1 MFGRPK
7 QWQAMLVW
15 IRNYGNNRLIRT
27 VAIRNTKERQQHVS
41 MHAHRIHADLA
52 PASRHRLKHQI
63 PCNPF
68 SGNSSR
74 KDTAKKHPPDTIIH
88 RPLRFQNFKAQGSKS
103 RGKIGPSILGLTSL
117 TLSDVEEEGRKGQI
131 LYKSDPTGSAEV
143 STVEIAADGIV
154 GSEATNEEYP
164 RHHHRRIHTRLHNQR
179 LRSVQI
185 VLTY

>member
-1 MFGRPK
+1 
-7 QWQAMLVW
+7 
-15 IRNYGNNRLIRT
+15 
-27 VAIRNTKERQQHVS
+27 

-74 KDTAKKHPPDTIIH
+74 KDTAKDTILH

-117 TLSDVEEEGRKGQI
+117 TLSDVEEEGRKEQI
-131 LYKSDPTGSAEV
+131 LHKSDPAGSAEV
-143 STVEIAADGIV
+143 STMEIAANGIV
-154 GSEATNEEYP
+154 GSEATNDEYP
-164 RHHHRRIHTRLHNQR
+164 RRHHRRTHTRLHN
-179 LRSVQI
+179 
-185 VLTY
+185 

>member
-1 MFGRPK
+1 
-7 QWQAMLVW
+7 
-15 IRNYGNNRLIRT
+15 
-27 VAIRNTKERQQHVS
+27 

-74 KDTAKKHPPDTIIH
+74 KDTTKKHPPDTILH

-117 TLSDVEEEGRKGQI
+117 VEEEGRKVQI
-131 LYKSDPTGSAEV
+131 LHKSDPTGSAEV
-143 STVEIAADGIV
+143 STMEIAANLIV
-154 GSEATNEEYP
+154 GSEATNDEYP
-164 RHHHRRIHTRLHNQR
+164 RRHHRRTHTRLHN
-179 LRSVQI
+179 
-185 VLTY
+185 